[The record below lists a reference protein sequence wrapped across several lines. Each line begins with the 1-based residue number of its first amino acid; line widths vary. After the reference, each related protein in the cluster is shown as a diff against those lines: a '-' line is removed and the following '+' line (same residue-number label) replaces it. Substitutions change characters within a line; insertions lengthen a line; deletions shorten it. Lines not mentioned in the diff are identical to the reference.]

1 MDSPRQRCY
10 SKGPSLSVVS
20 DNEMMNCLFLLFCS
34 LVSKEMSVAG
44 CE

>member
-1 MDSPRQRCY
+1 MDSASECCY

-20 DNEMMNCLFLLFCS
+20 DKEMMNCLFMLCCS
-34 LVSKEMSVAG
+34 LVSKEMSVPS